1 MIRAIKYELNPT
13 KSQIQKLNQVFG
25 NCRFVYNWALDKKI
39 KAYQEE
45 DKKLSCFDLMK
56 ELTQLKK
63 KEEYSW
69 LNLAGSQQ
77 LQQSISNLDNAFTN
91 FFKAKKGF
99 PNFKSKHNKNSFRI
113 PQSVKVDFESYKF
126 FVPKIGWIKYYKDK
140 PINGTIKFATISKT
154 PTNRYFVSITFETNE
169 KPKYGKG
176 AVGVDLG
183 IKDLAITSDG
193 EIFENQKYL
202 RQNLKKLR
210 VEQRSLQRKFKK
222 GSKEQSNNYYKQ
234 RLKVAK
240 LHEKI
245 ANQRKDLLHKITT
258 YLATTYETVC
268 IEDLCVKGMVKNH
281 NLALAISD
289 CGWGMFRQFLEHKVR
304 DLRVIGRFEPSSQ
317 ICNVCGD
324 RNRDLKLS
332 DREWICRNGH
342 ALSRDLNAAI
352 NIKNFGLRA
361 STLNAKT
368 DHQVISCS
376 EPHRL

>member
-1 MIRAIKYELNPT
+1 MLKSIKYELNPT
-13 KSQIQKLNQVFG
+13 NGQKQMLNQAFG

-39 KAYQEE
+39 KAYSK
-45 DKKLSCFDLMK
+45 DKTFLSCFDLIK

-140 PINGTIKFATISKT
+140 PINGTIKFATVSKT

-222 GSKEQSNNYYKQ
+222 GAKEQSNNYQKQ

-245 ANQRKDLLHKITT
+245 ANQRKDLLHKVTT
-258 YLATTYETVC
+258 SLATQYETVC
-268 IEDLCVKGMVKNH
+268 IEDLNVAGMIKNRK
-281 NLALAISD
+281 LALSISD
-289 CGWGMFRQFLEHKVR
+289 CGWGMFRQFLEYKVR

-332 DREWICRNGH
+332 DRDWTCSNGH
-342 ALSRDLNAAI
+342 KLNRDWNAAL
-352 NIKNFGLRA
+352 NIKKFGLRA
-361 STLNAKT
+361 STLNVKT
-368 DHQVISCS
+368 DH
-376 EPHRL
+376 

>member
-13 KSQIQKLNQVFG
+13 KSQVQKLNQIFG

-39 KAYQEE
+39 KAYSK
-45 DKKLSCFDLMK
+45 DKTFLSCFDLMK

-69 LNLAGSQQ
+69 LNLAGGQQ
-77 LQQSISNLDNAFTN
+77 LQQSISNLDKAFSN
-91 FFKAKKGF
+91 FFRAKKRF
-99 PNFKSKHNKNSFRI
+99 PKFKKKNNKQSFRI

-140 PINGTIKFATISKT
+140 PINGTIKFATVSKT

-222 GSKEQSNNYYKQ
+222 GLKEQSNNYYKQ
-234 RLKVAK
+234 RLRVAK

-245 ANQRKDLLHKITT
+245 ANQRKDLLHKVTT

-268 IEDLCVKGMVKNH
+268 IEDLYVKGMVKNH

-289 CGWGMFRQFLEHKVR
+289 CGWRMFRQFLEYKVK

-332 DREWICRNGH
+332 DRKWICRNGH
-342 ALSRDLNAAI
+342 VLHRDLNAAI

-361 STLNAKT
+361 STLNANVN
-368 DHQVISCS
+368 H
-376 EPHRL
+376 

>member
-13 KSQIQKLNQVFG
+13 KSQVQKLNQIFG

-39 KAYQEE
+39 KAYSK
-45 DKKLSCFDLMK
+45 DKTFLSCFDLMK

-140 PINGTIKFATISKT
+140 PINGTIKFATVSKT

-222 GSKEQSNNYYKQ
+222 GLKEQSNNYYKQ
-234 RLKVAK
+234 RLRVAK

-245 ANQRKDLLHKITT
+245 ANQRKDLLHKVTT

-268 IEDLCVKGMVKNH
+268 IEDLYVRGMVKNH

-289 CGWGMFRQFLEHKVR
+289 CGWGMFRQFLEHKVK

-332 DREWICRNGH
+332 DREWTCKNGH
-342 ALSRDLNAAI
+342 ILDRDLNAAI
-352 NIKNFGLRA
+352 NIKNFGLRT
-361 STLNAKT
+361 STLNANVN
-368 DHQVISCS
+368 H
-376 EPHRL
+376 

>member
-1 MIRAIKYELNPT
+1 MLKSIKYELKPT
-13 KSQIQKLNQVFG
+13 KSQAQKLNQGLG

-63 KEEYSW
+63 KEEYAW

-99 PNFKSKHNKNSFRI
+99 PKFKSKHSKNSFRI
-113 PQSVKVDFESYKF
+113 PQSVKVDFESCKF
-126 FVPKIGWIKYYKDK
+126 FVPKIGWVKYYKDK
-140 PINGTIKFATISKT
+140 PINGKIKFATVSKT
-154 PTNRYFVSITFETNE
+154 TTNRYFVSITFETNE
-169 KPKYGKG
+169 KKKHGEG
-176 AVGVDLG
+176 SVGVDLG
-183 IKDLAITSDG
+183 IKHLAITSDG

-202 RQNLKKLR
+202 RHNLKRLR
-210 VEQRSLQRKFKK
+210 VEQRSLRRKFKK
-222 GSKEQSNNYYKQ
+222 GVKEQSKNYQKQ

-245 ANQRKDLLHKITT
+245 ANQRKDLLHKVTT

-268 IEDLCVKGMVKNH
+268 IEDLNVAGMIKNKK
-281 NLALAISD
+281 LALAVSD
-289 CGWGMFRQFLEHKVR
+289 CGWGMFRQFLEYKVK

-317 ICNVCGD
+317 TCNVCGD
-324 RNRDLKLS
+324 RNKDLKLS
-332 DREWICRNGH
+332 DREWTCKNGH
-342 ALSRDLNAAI
+342 SLNRDWNAAL
-352 NIKNFGLRA
+352 NIKNWGLRA
-361 STLNAKT
+361 STLNAN
-368 DHQVISCS
+368 VS
-376 EPHRL
+376 R

>member
-1 MIRAIKYELNPT
+1 MIRAIKYELKPT
-13 KSQIQKLNQVFG
+13 NNQIQKLSQIFG

-63 KEEYSW
+63 KEEYVW
-69 LNLAGSQQ
+69 LNLSGSQQ

-99 PNFKSKHNKNSFRI
+99 PKFKSKHNKNSFRI
-113 PQSVKVDFESYKF
+113 PQAVKVDFENYKF

-140 PINGTIKFATISKT
+140 PINGTIKFATVSKT
-154 PTNRYFVSITFETNE
+154 PTNRYFVSITFETIE

-183 IKDLAITSDG
+183 IKHLAITSDG

-210 VEQRSLQRKFKK
+210 IEQRSLQRKFKK
-222 GSKEQSNNYYKQ
+222 GAKEQSKNYQKQ
-234 RLKVAK
+234 RIKVAK

-245 ANQRKDLLHKITT
+245 SNQRKDLLHKVTT
-258 YLATTYETVC
+258 SLATQYETVC
-268 IEDLCVKGMVKNH
+268 IEDLNVKGMIKNK
-281 NLALAISD
+281 NLALSIAD
-289 CGWGMFRQFLEHKVR
+289 CGWGMFRQFLEYKVK
-304 DLRVIGRFEPSSQ
+304 DLRVIGRFEPSSKL
-317 ICNVCGD
+317 CNVCGD
-324 RNRDLKLS
+324 KNDNLKLS
-332 DREWICRNGH
+332 DRKWTCSNGH
-342 ALSRDLNAAI
+342 ELNRDENAAI

-361 STLNAKT
+361 STLNANVN
-368 DHQVISCS
+368 H
-376 EPHRL
+376 